1 MSVLITGGAGFVGIS
16 IAEALVESGLS
27 VVVLDVNPYPERA
40 KAHFEQLRGTISY
53 VQADVLD
60 QDLLEGTILAHR
72 ISTIVHTAAITPDV
86 DREIADARSVVSVNC
101 VSTASVLNAATKLK
115 VAHVVHT
122 STGAVYG
129 RGQWEED
136 ELFEASS
143 EKRPES
149 LYEITKVAA
158 EQIVQR
164 HRQLTN
170 LDATILRLGDV
181 FGPWEYRTGV
191 RDVLSAPFQVT
202 ELALAR
208 KKAWLPRPGLKCWVY
223 SRDVGRAVHR
233 IVTANSLQHDV
244 YHVSSGYRWSIAEW
258 CRLLSEAFPGFSY
271 EITDRADQVNIEFRP
286 DHSPLNIERLVE
298 DTGYIPRYDLQR
310 SFDDYM
316 SWMGRSSGMAGW
328 S

>member
-27 VVVLDVNPYPERA
+27 VVVLDVNPYPEHA

-53 VQADVLD
+53 VQGDVLD
-60 QDLLEGTILAHR
+60 QALLEGTILAHG
-72 ISTIVHTAAITPDV
+72 ISMIVHTAAITPNV
-86 DREIADARSVVSVNC
+86 DREIADAKSVISVNC

-115 VAHVVHT
+115 VARVVHT
-122 STGAVYG
+122 SSGAVYG
-129 RGQWEED
+129 RGQWEAD

-143 EKRPES
+143 ETRPES

-164 HRQLTN
+164 HKQLTD

-181 FGPWEYRTGV
+181 FGPWEYRSGV

-202 ELALAR
+202 ELARAR
-208 KKAWLPRPGLKCWVY
+208 EKAWLPRPGMKYWVY

-233 IVTANSLQHDV
+233 IVTAKTLLHDV

-258 CRLLSEAFPGFSY
+258 CRLLSETFPGFSY
-271 EITDRADQVNIEFRP
+271 EITDRADRVNIEFRP

-298 DTGYIPRYDLQR
+298 DTGYIPRYDLQK

-316 SWMGRSSGMAGW
+316 SWKG
-328 S
+328 